1 MAAAVYRFGPFEL
14 RPADYELT
22 REGERV
28 KLNPKAFDVL
38 RLLLE
43 RHGRLVEK
51 DDLLK
56 SVWPDAF
63 VEEANLSVQVAAIRK
78 VLGHLPDGREFIETV
93 PRRGYRFA
101 ARVDTGGQISNF
113 DTRAADPG
121 PAGGQISNFHTG
133 TDGNS
138 RSDPR
143 PRPHARLVVLPLTI
157 LRPDPETDFLAFS
170 LPDAIAAGLAEVPW
184 LQVRSPHAAHGRAG
198 ADDLAAL
205 AASTRC
211 THALTG
217 TLIRF
222 ADVRVNLQLLALPDA
237 TVCWSQ
243 STTASLD
250 ALLEVEQ
257 EATRRVCRALA
268 SGNLWLPGTP
278 PQASAPRKAAY
289 VFYLRANQLAYETSR
304 WTEARDLYQEA
315 LHADPD
321 HAAAWAGLARCIR
334 VIGKFGGSPAET
346 NTLLA
351 EAEQAFQRALALEPD
366 LSVAHNLYA
375 QLEVDLGRA
384 PDAAQRLLANVRRR
398 PVDPQLYAGLVHAL
412 RFCGLLDAS
421 LAAHMRARELD
432 PTVPTSVHHTWW
444 MLGEFERAL
453 GETFGDIGYMPGLA
467 LASLGREAEAVAAL
481 RWRERETGETSVR
494 LLLTSLRAL
503 LEGEREESRA
513 ALDRVIGGR
522 LDGEALYYLAR
533 SYARLGDTAQALT
546 LLERSVAGGFS
557 CHQVFTSDLW
567 LTPLASHERFAA
579 AVARAREVSA
589 AARHAYE
596 NAGGRLLVG

>member
-1 MAAAVYRFGPFEL
+1 MAAAVYRFGTFEL

-28 KLNPKAFDVL
+28 KLSPKAFDVL

-93 PRRGYRFA
+93 ARRGYRFA
-101 ARVDTGGQISNF
+101 AKVEQI
-113 DTRAADPG
+113 DPDLRA
-121 PAGGQISNFHTG
+121 
-133 TDGNS
+133 
-138 RSDPR
+138 
-143 PRPHARLVVLPLTI
+143 RPHARLVVLPLTI

-222 ADVRVNLQLLALPDA
+222 ADIRVNLQLLALPDA

-243 STTASLD
+243 SMTAALD

-304 WTEARDLYQEA
+304 WTEARDLYKEA

-334 VIGKFGGSPAET
+334 VIGKFGASPAET
-346 NTLLA
+346 STLLA

-467 LASLGREAEAVAAL
+467 LASLGRETEAVAAL

-503 LEGEREESRA
+503 LEGEREESLA
-513 ALDRVIGGR
+513 ALNRVIGGR

-557 CHQVFTSDLW
+557 CYQIFVSDQW
-567 LTPLASHERFAA
+567 LAPLANDRRFT
-579 AVARAREVSA
+579 AVVDRAREVSA

-596 NAGGRLLVG
+596 GAGGRQLVG